1 MENNTSSIGGGL
13 VKLGG
18 NLENPRAS
26 KPSDYPAI
34 GPMGP
39 EGMAEGEGKL
49 VKQSTNQTGPRNA
62 QDSGDQTPSVWGKD
76 GEFPVQKN
84 KGEGAG
90 QTNVKCDWSVDFETG
105 DISPSIVNEKY

>member
-84 KGEGAG
+84 KGDGSG
-90 QTNVKCDWSVDFETG
+90 QTDVKCAWSVDFETG

>member
-49 VKQSTNQTGPRNA
+49 VKQSTNQTGPRNT

-76 GEFPVQKN
+76 GEFPVQKS

-90 QTNVKCDWSVDFETG
+90 QSNVSWNCTVDFNTG
-105 DISPSIVNEKY
+105 KVSPDVVKEPK

>member
-62 QDSGDQTPSVWGKD
+62 QDRRPDTICL
-76 GEFPVQKN
+76 
-84 KGEGAG
+84 G
-90 QTNVKCDWSVDFETG
+90 QGRRIPCSEEQGRRIGTDRR
-105 DISPSIVNEKY
+105 